1 MSEGSSNQPRFC
13 TNCGHQI
20 RSDTTFCVSCGA
32 SLAPNQE
39 PTESRS
45 IPSGPS
51 PSEQFGSMAAS
62 LKEGFQRLKAR
73 FSTAS
78 SNPSGNTWRGTPG
91 RFLSWF
97 RDIPVGAKFALA
109 GFVGIPGLIVLALLS
124 PVVRI
129 VAIIALI
136 VSVAI
141 LIIRGVQR
149 KSIRE
154 WGVIA
159 VASLVLIPIFGG
171 VSGFIYDSNSQPE
184 TVVGGSNPEPVPE
197 PEYADTEALTE
208 EEKDYLKRTASVRSH
223 SDELWTRQFELF
235 NDCVGIETCSFDY
248 NVEMATNKEEIFEL
262 VANASQ
268 AASPSGY
275 EESHAALVS
284 ELEVSREM
292 IELMAFGEITQSTYD
307 AMYNE
312 LTSYRVE
319 SLDAMPE
326 AGERFYA
333 EQQLEN

>member
-1 MSEGSSNQPRFC
+1 MSEGTSNQPRFC
-13 TNCGHQI
+13 TNCGNQI
-20 RSDTTFCVSCGA
+20 RSETQFCVSCGA

-51 PSEQFGSMAAS
+51 PSERLGSIADS
-62 LKEGFQRLKAR
+62 LKESIQRLKAR
-73 FSTAS
+73 FSAAS
-78 SNPSGNTWRGTPG
+78 SSPSGNTWRGTPS

-97 RDIPVGAKFALA
+97 RDIPIGAKFALA
-109 GFVGIPGLIVLALLS
+109 GFLGILGLIILALLS
-124 PVVRI
+124 PVVRV

-171 VSGFIYDSNSQPE
+171 VSEFIYDSNSQPE
-184 TVVGGSNPEPVPE
+184 TVVGGSNPEPQ
-197 PEYADTEALTE
+197 YADTEALTE
-208 EEKDYLKRTASVRSH
+208 EEKDYLKLTASVRSR
-223 SDELWTRQFELF
+223 SDELWTGAFELF
-235 NDCVGIETCSFDY
+235 NECVRVNCSLDY
-248 NVEMATNKEEIFEL
+248 NSEMVVTREEINEL
-262 VANASQ
+262 AGGASL

-275 EESHAALVS
+275 EESHAALVG

-292 IELMAFGEITQSTYD
+292 IELMAFGEMTQSTYD